1 MNIKSKARM
10 RIMLNLGV
18 KLLQHSEEYWCTTKL
33 KFHMI
38 QDESQKR
45 LSFQKSAENISFCQ
59 KASGRSHDMKS
70 SSVLCSQNV
79 EERKRKENKKVK
91 SSTKK
96 RLPLPRIRV
105 VWMWVPP
112 LSHQRSKS
120 KAQRLVWVVVKCD
133 TIRTHQHMLDHHK
146 ARYSEQNAAPTSET

>member
-1 MNIKSKARM
+1 M
-10 RIMLNLGV
+10 
-18 KLLQHSEEYWCTTKL
+18 KL

-79 EERKRKENKKVK
+79 EERRRKENKKVK

-96 RLPLPRIRV
+96 RLPLPSSAKNQGGV
-105 VWMWVPP
+105 DVSAPS
-112 LSHQRSKS
+112 LS
-120 KAQRLVWVVVKCD
+120 
-133 TIRTHQHMLDHHK
+133 
-146 ARYSEQNAAPTSET
+146 SEVQV